1 MAPRFSEA
9 VYFCYKRCDI
19 TSYRALKV
27 LNLVCF
33 DLTHPN
39 LSPRL
44 VYVNASSLESS
55 YEFDSDRDLSGF
67 VNHLI
72 QIVILER
79 VRESLDSDR
88 DFRAGL

>member
-1 MAPRFSEA
+1 MI
-9 VYFCYKRCDI
+9 I

-33 DLTHPN
+33 ALTHPN

-44 VYVNASSLESS
+44 VYMNASSLESS
-55 YEFDSDRDLSGF
+55 YEFDSDRDLRGF
-67 VNHLI
+67 ANHLI
-72 QIVILER
+72 QIGTLER
-79 VRESLDSDR
+79 VCESFDSDR